1 MRNAKAFQIELR
13 IENKILREVDLEK
26 FAVLRLENVERKRV
40 AAFLNRVDDLFKLG
54 EHCLPKQR
62 AAKIVDLPVDDISAH
77 LRIVRLLEQM
87 MGEQFFVKCRCDF
100 RQKDRV
106 FVILKTLRFL
116 RKPGVHRVAGFVRQ
130 RIHVGEDVVLVVHE
144 DIR

>member
-40 AAFLNRVDDLFKLG
+40 AAFLNRVDDLLKLG

-62 AAKIVDLPVDDISAH
+62 AAKIVDLPVNDISAH
-77 LRIVRLLEQM
+77 LRIACLLEQM
-87 MGEQFFVKCRCDF
+87 MAEQLFVECRRDLG
-100 RQKDRV
+100 QKDWV
-106 FVILKTLRFL
+106 LVILTTLRFL
-116 RKPGVHRVAGFVRQ
+116 RKPGVTRAAAFLTQ
-130 RIHVGEDVVLVVHE
+130 RETYGDGVG
-144 DIR
+144 